1 MPNIYLEAHE
11 LKIPQMT
18 LNTTA
23 LANGEGPGSL
33 IFDQKEMRPH
43 LIKCLEAV
51 PVYCAC
57 HMPKKTGC
65 KMIECSKCKHWFH
78 VGMHVNVDSCALT
91 K

>member
-1 MPNIYLEAHE
+1 LFA
-11 LKIPQMT
+11 LASA
-18 LNTTA
+18 TA
-23 LANGEGPGSL
+23 LANVEEPGSL
-33 IFDQKEMRPH
+33 VFYQKEMRPH

-51 PVYCAC
+51 PVYCTC

-78 VGMHVNVDSCALT
+78 MGVGVNVDSCALT